1 MIDFKGKAL
10 FEGKDGTGKESLW
23 VTDGT
28 SAGTQEFFT
37 FSATGTFNP
46 FGLTFFNGQVFF
58 SGKNSA
64 NSFGL
69 WKTDGTAAGTQEVAG
84 ISGTIHLCL

>member
-1 MIDFKGKAL
+1 
-10 FEGKDGTGKESLW
+10 
-23 VTDGT
+23 VTDVT